1 MYCFLHFLRSLP
13 EAKLKSFG
21 LISLAEEIS
30 RHPNNDSVTW
40 LLVITLRKIC
50 NKKEQGRQ
58 KETQMS
64 SLRGKWGTGIFNVS
78 RKTCAGVMRGL
89 VFSEIK
95 GVVASGQDSTQI
107 NFQLLKR
114 KCLKILLTK
123 ANVIQGGGGQV
134 LTQKGNG
141 T

>member
-1 MYCFLHFLRSLP
+1 
-13 EAKLKSFG
+13 
-21 LISLAEEIS
+21 
-30 RHPNNDSVTW
+30 
-40 LLVITLRKIC
+40 
-50 NKKEQGRQ
+50 
-58 KETQMS
+58 
-64 SLRGKWGTGIFNVS
+64 
-78 RKTCAGVMRGL
+78 